1 VMLIADHINL
11 MWRNPLTGQP
21 EPGEQRFPLM
31 HESYDPELK
40 AIARESARE
49 ARVQLEEGVYVALLG
64 PSYETP
70 AEVRMLERLGA
81 DAVGMST
88 APEVIVARARGVR
101 CLGFS
106 SITNPAAGIT
116 GETLS
121 HTEVLEVGEKVA
133 RQLGVVIKGVLRR
146 ISG

>member
-1 VMLIADHINL
+1 
-11 MWRNPLTGQP
+11 
-21 EPGEQRFPLM
+21 
-31 HESYDPELK
+31 
-40 AIARESARE
+40 
-49 ARVQLEEGVYVALLG
+49 
-64 PSYETP
+64 
-70 AEVRMLERLGA
+70 MLERLGV

>member
-1 VMLIADHINL
+1 MP
-11 MWRNPLTGQP
+11 R
-21 EPGEQRFPLM
+21 
-31 HESYDPELK
+31 
-40 AIARESARE
+40 SA
-49 ARVQLEEGVYVALLG
+49 GVYVALLG